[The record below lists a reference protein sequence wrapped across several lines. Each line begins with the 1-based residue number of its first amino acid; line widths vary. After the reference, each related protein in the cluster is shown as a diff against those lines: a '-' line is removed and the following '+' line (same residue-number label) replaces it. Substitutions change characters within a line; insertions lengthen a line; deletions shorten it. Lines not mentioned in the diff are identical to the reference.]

1 MADQTIISAE
11 DLVVTGNLKVS
22 GSQISTTSSDTEI
35 KDNIIT
41 LNKGGT
47 LTAAGSG
54 FVIESGG
61 SNAASLVYK
70 TSGWDFGNKDIT
82 TTGTISGTISLAA
95 NSVDDTMIDFGTG
108 TNQVSTADLPE
119 SGNLYYTDARA
130 RASIS
135 LGSAGSQAYNNG
147 TGVLTI
153 PGTTDH
159 IVEGSNQFFTN
170 ARADARIGAANIG
183 DLANV
188 FNTAPNNGQILKWDN
203 ANSRWAPSSD
213 VTTMALL
220 TDTTI
225 TSVSNNEILKYN
237 SASSKWINSNTDD
250 LMSMNQLSDVSTGG
264 IASGQYLAWNGSQ
277 FVPTAPA
284 IAVANHTIQTVSPGT
299 ITVNSTDPSA
309 TTTLATLTMANV
321 DASATTLITFTMD
334 MPTVNPVNTPI
345 RLYILKSVEGTGYG
359 WSQSYTWNG
368 SAGNKAGAIHK
379 LETSGYQ
386 GNTYTFTIADNSNM
400 GSTGAVEYKIAV
412 GKITAGTVDITVS
425 DVNASAVEF
434 RSNLIDTLNE
444 LTDVNTSGVADKQ
457 ILQYQSSGSAW
468 TPTNYTITALNDTAI
483 GSLST
488 NQILKYNGSAWV
500 NSDGSNI
507 VSMNGISDV
516 DTTGVSNGKIL
527 KYNGT
532 TWVVADDVDTDTG
545 ILNVVEDTSPQ
556 LGGALDVNG
565 NAITGAVINI
575 TTSANGDINLTPNG
589 SGNVNINADLT
600 VMGTATTMD
609 VQNMAVEDPIIL
621 LNKHDTQPANNT
633 NDAGLMVQRG
643 SSENNAAWFWDETSN
658 RWIAATT
665 TSGET
670 ATDIT
675 VTANADIQAGT
686 AHLTATQ
693 AQYADLAEIYESD
706 ADYEP
711 GTVLVFGGDK
721 EVTQCKALQ
730 DSRVAGVVST
740 NPAYLMNKDAD
751 GVAVALRGKV
761 PCKVEGPVRKGDVL
775 VTNVTPGTAC
785 TLTDDSPTPPG
796 FCVIGKS
803 LETNNDTGIK
813 LINIVV

>member
-22 GSQISTTSSDTEI
+22 GSQITTTSTDTEI
-35 KDNIIT
+35 KDNRII

-47 LTAAGSG
+47 LDSNGSG
-54 FVIESGG
+54 IVIESGG
-61 SNAASLVYK
+61 SNVASLVYK
-70 TSGWDFGNKDIT
+70 TSGWDLGNKNLT
-82 TTGTISGTISLAA
+82 TTGTISGTISIAA
-95 NSVDDTMIDFGTG
+95 NSIDDTMIDFGTG
-108 TNQVSTADLPE
+108 ANQISTADLPE
-119 SGNLYYTDARA
+119 SGNLYYTDARS
-130 RASIS
+130 RAAIS
-135 LGSAGSQAYNNG
+135 LGTAGSQAYNNS

-159 IVEGSNQFFTN
+159 ITEGANKFFTN
-170 ARADARIGAANIG
+170 ALADARIANATIG
-183 DLANV
+183 DLSNV
-188 FNTAPNNGQILKWDN
+188 HNTAPNNGQILKWSTS
-203 ANSRWAPSSD
+203 NSRWEPSSD
-213 VTTMALL
+213 VTTVELL

-237 SASSKWINSNTDD
+237 SSASKWVNTDTNN
-250 LMSMNQLSDVSTGG
+250 LMAMNQLSDVDTSS
-264 IASGQYLAWNGSQ
+264 IAPGNYLAWNGAN
-277 FVPTAPA
+277 FVPTSPA
-284 IAVANHTIQTVSPGT
+284 VAIANHTISATSPGT
-299 ITVNSTDPSA
+299 ITVNTTDPSA
-309 TTTLATLTMANV
+309 TTTLATLTLAGV

-334 MPTVNPVNTPI
+334 MPTVNPVNTPL
-345 RLYILKSVEGTGYG
+345 RFYVLKSVEGEPYG
-359 WSQSYTWNG
+359 WSQSFTWNG
-368 SAGNKAGAIHK
+368 SSGNKAGAIHK
-379 LETSGYQ
+379 VETSGYQ
-386 GNTYTFTIADNSNM
+386 GNTYTFSIADNSNM

-412 GKITAGTVDITVS
+412 ARMTAGTVDITVS
-425 DVNASAVEF
+425 DVNASAIEF
-434 RSNLIDTLNE
+434 RTNLIDTLNE
-444 LTDVNTSGVADKQ
+444 LTDVNTSGVSTNQ
-457 ILQYQSSGSAW
+457 ILQYNGSTW
-468 TPTNYTITALNDTAI
+468 TPTNHTVSTLTDTTI
-483 GSLST
+483 GSLTT

-500 NSDGSNI
+500 NSDATGLMSLNDL
-507 VSMNGISDV
+507 SDV
-516 DTTGVSNGKIL
+516 TTTGVATNKIL
-527 KYNGT
+527 KYNGSA
-532 TWVVADDVDTDTG
+532 WVIADDNYEDGIVD
-545 ILNVVEDTSPQ
+545 IVEDTTPQ
-556 LGGALDVNG
+556 LGGSLDVNG

-633 NDAGLMVQRG
+633 NDAGVMVQRG
-643 SSENNAAWFWDETSN
+643 SSENNAAWFWDETTD
-658 RWIAATT
+658 RWIATTT
-665 TSGET
+665 TSGES
-670 ATDIT
+670 ATNIT

-686 AHLTATQ
+686 VYATATT
-693 AQYADLAEIYESD
+693 AKYADLAEIYTSD
-706 ADYEP
+706 DNYEP

-721 EVTQCKALQ
+721 EVTQCRALQ

-751 GVAVALRGKV
+751 GVAVALRGKI

-803 LETNNDTGIK
+803 LEDNNDSGIK